1 MSQTNATRA
10 KKCNK
15 QIDKHRFTFGTKLGV
30 QICHFTLLLFF
41 RISLCYVCRCAIC
54 EDIWAM
60 FGLKSSSLW
69 VTWVGKTNQ
78 AIQKRLESMVLGFG
92 WLYSPRTA
100 QNHRLQRCF
109 FFFVWL
115 GWSFGPMWSVHCTQ
129 CQHSWTNFAKLSKAI
144 SVQIVCAKLFW
155 AWWSHYPPIFITNV
169 VSGNAS
175 KINSFCLSLIF
186 DICPNGES
194 VNRGWAYQAS
204 IWDSTTGGDAI
215 HRLRLLASGESC
227 LPLCHPLIY
236 PPYPP

>member
-1 MSQTNATRA
+1 MGREDHRSHT
-10 KKCNK
+10 KK
-15 QIDKHRFTFGTKLGV
+15 TGV
-30 QICHFTLLLFF
+30 
-41 RISLCYVCRCAIC
+41 
-54 EDIWAM
+54 
-60 FGLKSSSLW
+60 
-69 VTWVGKTNQ
+69 N
-78 AIQKRLESMVLGFG
+78 GFG
-92 WLYSPRTA
+92 FWMIVLTKDSSQPSTPTS
-100 QNHRLQRCF
+100 

-129 CQHSWTNFAKLSKAI
+129 CQHRWTNFAKLSRGNICPNSLRIIILGLMITLPAY
-144 SVQIVCAKLFW
+144 F
-155 AWWSHYPPIFITNV
+155 FTNV
-169 VSGNAS
+169 ELGNAS